1 MRACFR
7 ARVQVYACVNVY
19 VCSNLYSG
27 MYHYSSTWGYI
38 MSISINYLNPG
49 TLEYTIRL
57 ILFIYYYYHYLKII
71 YKRKLKC
78 YFCGAAVRN

>member
-7 ARVQVYACVNVY
+7 ARVQVYACMNVY

-49 TLEYTIRL
+49 TLE
-57 ILFIYYYYHYLKII
+57 
-71 YKRKLKC
+71 
-78 YFCGAAVRN
+78 